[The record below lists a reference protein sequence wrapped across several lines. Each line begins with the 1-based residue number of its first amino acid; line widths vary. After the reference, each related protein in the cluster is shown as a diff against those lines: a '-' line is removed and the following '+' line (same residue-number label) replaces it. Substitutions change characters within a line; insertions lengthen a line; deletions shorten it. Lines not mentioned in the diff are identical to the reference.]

1 MNAGC
6 FLVPYDKE
14 RVICDMVA
22 GRGEVEI
29 QVYQTAMKEYM
40 SSSEKKLNVLLTYA
54 EKMGLRDEIMK
65 YVEVMI

>member
-1 MNAGC
+1 MNT
-6 FLVPYDKE
+6 YYRKE
-14 RVICDMVA
+14 RVICNMVA

-29 QVYQTAMKEYM
+29 QVYQSAMKEYM
-40 SSSEKKLNVLLTYA
+40 TSSEKKLNVLLTYA